1 MRAPAPGSIGEVP
14 YLGAQLPPGGPGGRL
29 GPVAQAELGQ
39 QVADV
44 VLHRLAG
51 DEQPLG
57 DLGVGQPG
65 ADQLP
70 YTAVGYGLEGSG
82 PRTSFGGDTRRRA
95 ELRLV
100 NLNGVLG
107 TGKGVSAKF
116 SSNANTGGTCFG
128 DSGGPIF
135 VDGTTTLV
143 AVVSFGTSS
152 TCSGTSGA
160 YRLDQADDLAFLA
173 TFGIT
178 P

>member
-1 MRAPAPGSIGEVP
+1 LRRPSRSAAARIHWSARGTSLTSSQAQNSPHMIESSVATSRSSPAQMAARASSNRTRPSSTRPVIR
-14 YLGAQLPPGGPGGRL
+14 YTPPS
-29 GPVAQAELGQ
+29 
-39 QVADV
+39 
-44 VLHRLAG
+44 
-51 DEQPLG
+51 
-57 DLGVGQPG
+57 
-65 ADQLP
+65 
-70 YTAVGYGLEGSG
+70 SG

>member
-1 MRAPAPGSIGEVP
+1 MGRR
-14 YLGAQLPPGGPGGRL
+14 GPK
-29 GPVAQAELGQ
+29 
-39 QVADV
+39 
-44 VLHRLAG
+44 
-51 DEQPLG
+51 
-57 DLGVGQPG
+57 
-65 ADQLP
+65 
-70 YTAVGYGLEGSG
+70 
-82 PRTSFGGDTRRRA
+82 TSFGGDTRRRA
-95 ELRLV
+95 ELQLV

-107 TGKGVSAKF
+107 AGRGTSAKF

-135 VDGTTTLV
+135 VSGTTTLV

-160 YRLDQADDLAFLA
+160 YRIDQADDLTFLA